1 MEVEFSVMVG
11 VVVQEIHKGHH
22 HRLLEDIRLLIV
34 SETIGHHKGDQLLE
48 ELLAVQCLPG

>member
-34 SETIGHHKGDQLLE
+34 SETIRHHKGDQFLE